1 MGARAAVA
9 THGGGRTLGGV
20 VEAVAPGAVAD
31 LGSADDDLGGVG
43 SEDPERGGGRLGQ
56 DNGKT
61 AGHPAGDDSWGEE
74 LRPRHSGGVRAAV
87 GLMSQPWREARGG
100 GWQQQ
105 RPVGWLRRQLRLPFD
120 WLQGAH
126 CFRS

>member
-9 THGGGRTLGGV
+9 THGGGRTLGSV

-56 DNGKT
+56 DNGKLLGILPGT
-61 AGHPAGDDSWGEE
+61 TRGAKAHDFGRDTVAGCA
-74 LRPRHSGGVRAAV
+74 
-87 GLMSQPWREARGG
+87 
-100 GWQQQ
+100 
-105 RPVGWLRRQLRLPFD
+105 LPS
-120 WLQGAH
+120 A
-126 CFRS
+126 S